1 LGSKSAGF
9 AALTGAAVGTFSDLP
24 KLYRREM
31 SAHES
36 AALRG
41 FDASEQAA
49 SQLPGVAAATGVV
62 AGLK

>member
-1 LGSKSAGF
+1 
-9 AALTGAAVGTFSDLP
+9 VGTFSDLP